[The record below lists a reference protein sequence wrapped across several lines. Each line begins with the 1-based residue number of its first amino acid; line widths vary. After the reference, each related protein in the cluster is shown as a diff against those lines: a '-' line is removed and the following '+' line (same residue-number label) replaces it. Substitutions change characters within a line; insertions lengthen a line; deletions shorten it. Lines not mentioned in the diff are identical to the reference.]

1 MEMKKL
7 PTKSG
12 VFYCQMQS
20 EPKGRIVPLIPFES
34 SAQMRNE
41 GGGFAAN
48 IYVSMPEGFLITGFL
63 F

>member
-1 MEMKKL
+1 
-7 PTKSG
+7 
-12 VFYCQMQS
+12 MQS

>member
-48 IYVSMPEGFLITGFL
+48 NKDFSLRSK
-63 F
+63 